1 MMQST
6 DVTKQIQQLSSEQ
19 LAQVI
24 SQCEQ
29 SIADESAVIEDYEKF
44 IVCQQELARR
54 TWSQA

>member
-6 DVTKQIQQLSSEQ
+6 DVGKQIQQLSTEE

-24 SQCEQ
+24 SQCEHV
-29 SIADESAVIEDYEKF
+29 IADESAVIEDYEKF

>member
-6 DVTKQIQQLSSEQ
+6 DVGKQIQQLSTEELSHM
-19 LAQVI
+19 I

-44 IVCQQELARR
+44 IVGQQELARR